1 MRLSKHVTLTETE
14 DGAVLLNRRSG
25 QYWQLNRSGAVVV
38 RVLLAGGDEDEAAH
52 AVTARYP
59 VDRDRALADVR
70 SLTAE
75 LRRAR
80 LVGPGTS

>member
-25 QYWQLNRSGAVVV
+25 RYWQLNRSGAVVL

-52 AVTARYP
+52 AVTERYP
-59 VDRDRALADVR
+59 VDQDRALADVR

-75 LRRAR
+75 LHRAR
-80 LVGPGTS
+80 LVRPGAS